1 MNTDGRFKMGYFSDL
16 DIDEQEHNAHIQ
28 DQEPDFMSY
37 AHKVMASKEFEQ
49 DMIEFEQDMIDVDQD
64 QGYDEYKET
73 KAGLL

>member
-49 DMIEFEQDMIDVDQD
+49 DMIEVDQD

-73 KAGLL
+73 RAGLL